1 MKIILIIIVFILING
16 FLVVSNNN
24 LPLNSPDNAKTFC
37 HLCFGWI
44 STIADN
50 TSHITNYA
58 IKLDWIPQQ

>member
-24 LPLNSPDNAKTFC
+24 LPLNSPENAKVFY

-50 TSHITNYA
+50 TGQITNYA